1 MQRGVW
7 SQTDR
12 VVSFDTNRLVK
23 PNLLVALAYLS
34 LLFGFVGCGGVS
46 EEKPPEKAPE
56 MSAEETE
63 NMNKQ
68 MEDMR
73 NMRKQKK

>member
-1 MQRGVW
+1 M
-7 SQTDR
+7 
-12 VVSFDTNRLVK
+12 NRL
-23 PNLLVALAYLS
+23 LAVTFLS

-46 EEKPPEKAPE
+46 EEKPPEEAPE
-56 MSAEETE
+56 MSAEETA

-73 NMRKQKK
+73 NMRNQKKQK